1 MDDLVAVAKILRPRG
16 LRGEAVAEVLTG
28 FPDRFENLENITAV
42 LPGGERT
49 DLVLENAWFQ
59 KERIVLKF
67 EGLDTVEDA
76 ETLRDAEICIS
87 ESEAVELEEGEFFDW
102 QLEGCEAVTV
112 DGEPIGKVREVLR
125 TGGTEVLVVDAADG
139 REILIP
145 FAESICT
152 EVDVEGK
159 RITVDP
165 PEGLLDL

>member
-1 MDDLVAVAKILRPRG
+1 MDELVAVAKIVRPRG
-16 LRGEAVAEVLTG
+16 LRGEAVAEVLTD
-28 FPDRFENLENITAV
+28 FPERFDGLSSVTAV
-42 LPGGERT
+42 FPGGERRQLT
-49 DLVLENAWFQ
+49 LENAWFQ

-76 ETLRDAEICIS
+76 EGLRDAEICIT
-87 ESEAVELEEGEFFDW
+87 ETETVELEEGEFFDW

-112 DGEPIGKVREVLR
+112 EGEPIGKVREVLR
-125 TGGTEVLVVDAADG
+125 TGGTEVLVVDTADG
-139 REILIP
+139 REVLIP

-152 EVDVEGK
+152 EVDIEGK

>member
-1 MDDLVAVAKILRPRG
+1 MDDLVAVAKIVRSRG
-16 LRGEAVAEVLTG
+16 LRGEAVAEVLTD
-28 FPDRFENLENITAV
+28 FPERFEGLETVTAV
-42 LPGGERT
+42 LPGGERRE
-49 DLVLENAWFQ
+49 LKLENAWFQ

-76 ETLRDAEICIS
+76 EALRDAEVCIN
-87 ESEAVELEEGEFFDW
+87 ETEAVELEEGEFFDW

-112 DGEPIGKVREVLR
+112 EGESIGKVREVLR

-139 REILIP
+139 RELLVP

-152 EVDVEGK
+152 DVNVESK